1 MATQTGS
8 IDLKGMTSAYS
19 EQQQYF
25 WVESNSS
32 ATWGGGAHITN
43 IAESAF
49 KTAAGTWGTDPTAGG
64 YNLLMNTDT
73 VSGTGSLQ
81 LRNGSLPIMNLDND
95 SLDFNTIDSTTT
107 PYTTINVATFGAN
120 GAKIGKTD
128 AAYLSVDNDSIEFFN
143 GSDMLGYVASTKAQF
158 PIMEVLSSLA
168 INGYVFR
175 QTPTGALGLYLK

>member
-19 EQQQYF
+19 DQQQYF
-25 WVESNSS
+25 WVESSSS

-43 IAESAF
+43 VAESAF

-81 LRNGSLPIMNLDND
+81 LRNGALPIMNLDND
-95 SLDFNTIDSTTT
+95 SLDFNVIDVNNNT
-107 PYTTINVATFGAN
+107 YTTVATFGESTQ
-120 GAKIGKTD
+120 IGRIDLTHVI
-128 AAYLSVDNDSIEFFN
+128 VDDDSIEFWN
-143 GSDMLGYVASTKAQF
+143 GKDRIGYIALTSASFPVLHVTDSMQLMNDYSVRKTPDGSLGF
-158 PIMEVLSSLA
+158 
-168 INGYVFR
+168 
-175 QTPTGALGLYLK
+175 YLK